1 MSQNIMSS
9 RLLPLLVVFFL
20 ATVTFS
26 PTISGTNVDGQSS
39 NVFVEIETSEGVI
52 FDDFINISGES
63 SIPVS
68 ELIWSIDHIEQ
79 YNSFVSSTE
88 SIVSSSTFTDVNV
101 YNDLFHWD
109 LSIPVNE
116 LNLYLQILNSSP

>member
-39 NVFVEIETSEGVI
+39 NVFVEIETSEG
-52 FDDFINISGES
+52 
-63 SIPVS
+63 
-68 ELIWSIDHIEQ
+68 ELFLMIL
-79 YNSFVSSTE
+79 STYQE
-88 SIVSSSTFTDVNV
+88 NQV
-101 YNDLFHWD
+101 YPF
-109 LSIPVNE
+109 LS
-116 LNLYLQILNSSP
+116 

>member
-1 MSQNIMSS
+1 MSS

-20 ATVTFS
+20 ATVTSS

-68 ELIWSIDHIEQ
+68 ELIWSIDNIEQ

-88 SIVSSSTFTDVNV
+88 SIVSSSTFTV
-101 YNDLFHWD
+101 
-109 LSIPVNE
+109 
-116 LNLYLQILNSSP
+116 